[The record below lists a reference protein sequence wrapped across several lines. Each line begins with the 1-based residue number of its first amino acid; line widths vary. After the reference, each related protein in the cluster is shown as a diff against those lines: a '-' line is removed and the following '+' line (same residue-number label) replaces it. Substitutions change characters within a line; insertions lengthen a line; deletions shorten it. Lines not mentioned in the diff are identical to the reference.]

1 MRIST
6 SSYFNMNLAAMQD
19 KQATLFHV
27 QQQMA
32 THRRIVTPSD
42 DPVGATRAL
51 QTARALSVSESS
63 LENIA
68 KAQTRIKAESTTL
81 EAIRKVL
88 QSAKDTAVSAGN
100 NPSTQERTSFA
111 NYLTQVYEDLL
122 GYANSTDAA
131 GNYMFS
137 GFQNDA
143 PFQQSTGASSYQGD
157 NAKRYVSIGAN
168 QKIQVG
174 DSGQEVFSVGTAND
188 PFAVISQFIT
198 DLQDSTL
205 TGAAFDATADTAI
218 SGLENAL
225 SKVVQISDHVAVRFQ
240 QLDTAKEVETQ
251 YKLQYQNELD
261 RVESVDMLTAG
272 VQLQLLQT
280 SLEAT
285 QKAFINASQLNL
297 FNLL

>member
-1 MRIST
+1 
-6 SSYFNMNLAAMQD
+6 MNLAAMQD

-42 DPVGATRAL
+42 DPVGAARAL

-81 EAIRKVL
+81 EAIRQVL
-88 QSAKDTAVSAGN
+88 ESAKDTAVSAGT

-111 NYLTQVYEDLL
+111 NYLTQVYQDLR
-122 GYANSTDAA
+122 GYANSTDAE

-137 GFQNDA
+137 GFKNVT
-143 PFQQSTGASSYQGD
+143 PFQQTTGASNYQGD
-157 NAKRYVSIGAN
+157 NAKRYVSIGSN
-168 QKIQVG
+168 QQIQVS

-198 DLQDSTL
+198 DLQNGAL
-205 TGAAFDATADTAI
+205 TGTAFDAAADTAI

-240 QLDTAKEVETQ
+240 QLDTAKDVETQ
-251 YKLQYQNELD
+251 YKLQYQDELD

-297 FNLL
+297 FSLL